1 MRKHVTTR
9 SCSDIA
15 HTKHQRVNPY
25 KQGGNTRHIKRKI
38 QLLLLGSAI
47 LGVIFLLI
55 YHPFFHIQKIHITG
69 LERIN
74 SKAIHDAVSGI
85 VDYRRFFI
93 LPGKS
98 YFGVNTKEIENIV
111 KEKFP
116 VTSMHIKKTF
126 PQTLSIE
133 IKEEISTLIYDNEET
148 FSYIGLDG
156 KILETIRSVGEDE
169 WNVVLEYTTSTNE
182 LGEEIK
188 EERISK
194 KTHIIPFKQIAA
206 EMGNHP
212 IVYDK
217 RKRNNLKNEVVH
229 PESVAKMVEWYNL
242 LKEQVGIPL
251 AYITLEKEPQQV
263 QLHTAQ
269 GWFIYT
275 RLTHDVEKQFS
286 ILQQLIKEE
295 VPVPN
300 ISYIDMRY
308 GDKIYWK

>member
-1 MRKHVTTR
+1 MGKNVTTH
-9 SCSDIA
+9 SCRDIA

-25 KQGGNTRHIKRKI
+25 KRGEKNSGIKRKI
-38 QLLLLGSAI
+38 LLLLLGTAV

-55 YHPFFHIQKIHITG
+55 YHPFFHIQKIHISG
-69 LERIN
+69 IERIN
-74 SKAIHDAVSGI
+74 SKAIHNAVSGI

-111 KEKFP
+111 QEKFP

-126 PQTLSIE
+126 PQTLLIE
-133 IKEEISTLIYDNEET
+133 IKEKISTLIYDNEET

-156 KILETIRSVGEDE
+156 KILETIRNVGEDE
-169 WNVVLEYTTSTNE
+169 WDVVLEYTTSTNE

-188 EERISK
+188 EERVVK
-194 KTHIIPFKQIAA
+194 KNHIIPFEQIAS

-217 RKRNNLKNEVVH
+217 RKRDSLKNEVVH
-229 PESVAKMVEWYNL
+229 PESVAKMVKWYNL
-242 LKEQVGIPL
+242 LKEQAKIPL
-251 AYITLEKEPQQV
+251 AYITLEKEPKHV
-263 QLHTAQ
+263 QLHTTH

-275 RLTHDVEKQFS
+275 RLTYDVEKQFA

-300 ISYIDMRY
+300 IMYIDMRY